1 MKIGYAKKTGVLFL
15 SIFLITSCA
24 KKKEGEKAERKETV
38 IAVVGDHKITDVML
52 EKRMAEFAPALR
64 ARYSS
69 PEGKKEFLEK
79 LVEEKVLLYAGK
91 VKGYDKDPEIQ
102 ERIEQYLSN
111 LYRGRIYM
119 EVSKEIPSKID
130 QQKLKEYYD
139 SHINEFMTPPM
150 VRLRRLVTD
159 TEEKAKRAL
168 QELKRGVPFERV
180 LQKYCT
186 DKSLVERKGDTNY
199 LRKGG
204 IYPPELNEPAF
215 ALQKPGDISDIIK
228 TSRGWEII
236 QLIDKKEPEPEDFL
250 AAIPKIRQKIIMDLR
265 NEMVE
270 RTLDEIRTKVGVEIY
285 WDRFEKIFGAP
296 APAQEQGQPQ
306 PQE

>member
-1 MKIGYAKKTGVLFL
+1 MKRHAKKIGFL
-15 SIFLITSCA
+15 CLSALLLTSCA
-24 KKKEGEKAERKETV
+24 KKEGEKAEKKQTV
-38 IAVVGDHKITDVML
+38 IAVVGDHKITDAML
-52 EKRMAEFAPALR
+52 QKRMSEYAPALR

-69 PEGKKEFLEK
+69 PEGRREFLEK

-91 VKGYDKDPEIQ
+91 IKGYDKDPEIQ
-102 ERIEQYLSN
+102 ERVEQYLSN
-111 LYRGRIYM
+111 LYRGRLYM
-119 EVSKEIPSKID
+119 EISKEIPSKID

-139 SHINEFMTPPM
+139 AHINEFLTPPM

-168 QELKRGVPFERV
+168 QELKKGVPFEKV

-186 DKSLVERKGDTNY
+186 DKSLIERKGDTNY
-199 LRKGG
+199 LRKGS

-228 TSRGWEII
+228 TSKGWEII
-236 QLIDKKEPEPEDFL
+236 QLIDKKDPEPEEFL
-250 AAIPKIRQKIIMDLR
+250 AAIPKIRQKIIMEMR

-285 WDRFEKIFGAP
+285 WDRFEKLFGP
-296 APAQEQGQPQ
+296 PAQEEQPSQ
-306 PQE
+306 PKEE

>member
-1 MKIGYAKKTGVLFL
+1 MNIYVKKIGIGGALILIVL
-15 SIFLITSCA
+15 SCA
-24 KKKEGEKAERKETV
+24 KKEEEKVEKKETV
-38 IAVVGDHKITDVML
+38 IAVVGDHKITDAML
-52 EKRMAEFAPALR
+52 QKRMAEFAPALR

-69 PEGKKEFLEK
+69 PEGKREFLEK

-102 ERIEQYLSN
+102 GRIEQYLSN
-111 LYRGRIYM
+111 LYRGRIYQ
-119 EVSKEIPSKID
+119 EISKEIPSKID
-130 QQKLKEYYD
+130 QAKLKEYYD
-139 SHINEFMTPPM
+139 SHINEFLTPPM

-159 TEEKAKRAL
+159 SEEKAKRAL
-168 QELKRGVPFERV
+168 QELKKGVPFEKV

-186 DKSLVERKGDTNY
+186 DKSLIERKGDTNY

-204 IYPPELNEPAF
+204 IYPPELNDVAF
-215 ALQKPGDISDIIK
+215 SLQKADDISDVIR

-250 AAIPKIRQKIIMDLR
+250 AAIPKIRQKIIMELR
-265 NEMVE
+265 NELVE

-285 WDRFEKIFGAP
+285 WDRFEKIFGP
-296 APAQEQGQPQ
+296 TTPEQPPQ
-306 PQE
+306 PPAEE

>member
-1 MKIGYAKKTGVLFL
+1 MKGYTKKAGVLIL
-15 SIFLITSCA
+15 SALIITSCA
-24 KKKEGEKAERKETV
+24 RKKEGEKAEKKETV

-69 PEGKKEFLEK
+69 PEGKREFLEK

-91 VKGYDKDPEIQ
+91 IKGYDKDPEVQ
-102 ERIEQYLSN
+102 DRVEQYLSN
-111 LYRGRIYM
+111 LYRGRLYM
-119 EVSKEIPSKID
+119 EISKEIPSKID

-186 DKSLVERKGDTNY
+186 DKSLIERKGDTNY

-215 ALQKPGDISDIIK
+215 ALQKPGDISDVIK

-250 AAIPKIRQKIIMDLR
+250 AAIPKIRQKMIMEMR

-285 WDRFEKIFGAP
+285 WDRFEKIFGT
-296 APAQEQGQPQ
+296 PAQEQQPPQPQ